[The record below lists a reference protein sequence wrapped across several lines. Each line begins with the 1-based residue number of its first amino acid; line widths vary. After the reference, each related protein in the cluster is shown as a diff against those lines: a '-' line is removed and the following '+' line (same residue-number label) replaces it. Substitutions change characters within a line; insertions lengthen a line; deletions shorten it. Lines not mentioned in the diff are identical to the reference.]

1 LRLTKKAKAPSSQIA
16 ERTII
21 ARRTLPIGIDYQGL
35 KAEETKSIYLREPV
49 AQFVKAEQTTSM
61 NLACSK
67 VTLSSSRSAWRIP
80 SASDV

>member
-67 VTLSSSRSAWRIP
+67 VTLSYSRSAW
-80 SASDV
+80 